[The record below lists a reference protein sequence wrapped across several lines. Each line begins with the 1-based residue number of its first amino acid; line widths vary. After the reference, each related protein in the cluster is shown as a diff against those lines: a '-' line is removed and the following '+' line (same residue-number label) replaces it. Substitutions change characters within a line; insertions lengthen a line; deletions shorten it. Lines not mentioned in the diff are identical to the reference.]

1 MPVGA
6 QNDTVPVG
14 RQCNL
19 ESFEENIILKFA
31 VVRCGKI
38 LSRACRSKFAI
49 KSADA
54 GSPSVSAFPNGEWIA
69 LGCGRAGIMA
79 KMIRKISVGTRNAE
93 AQS

>member
-6 QNDTVPVG
+6 QDDTDPIG

-19 ESFEENIILKFA
+19 ESSEENIILKFL

-38 LSRACRSKFAI
+38 LSRARRGDPTMQAS
-49 KSADA
+49 SA
-54 GSPSVSAFPNGEWIA
+54 VSAFPNGEGIA
-69 LGCGRAGIMA
+69 LGCRRPGN
-79 KMIRKISVGTRNAE
+79 IRKELVGTRHAE